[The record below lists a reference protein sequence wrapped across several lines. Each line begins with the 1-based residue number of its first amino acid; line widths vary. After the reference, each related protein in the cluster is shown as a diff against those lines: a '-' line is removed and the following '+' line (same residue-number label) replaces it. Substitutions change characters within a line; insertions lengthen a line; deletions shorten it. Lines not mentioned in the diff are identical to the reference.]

1 MAFFSAQHAMAFN
14 GVAMLVGTESNSA
27 DVRSCM
33 KRRRALS
40 EFDTARLSAVES
52 LRRQGDR
59 FKT

>member
-1 MAFFSAQHAMAFN
+1 MAFN